1 MGIIN
6 RLFILFSFIVTIIV
20 CLEYKKN
27 KSIKF
32 QEKIENSNRLQEIG
46 SLQTLQENIKNFNSI
61 IVFCVTYSNY
71 CEEYIKTLE
80 KVSSYKL
87 TLGIEFLKVDC
98 TKHKLDI
105 CDVFQIS
112 AFPTI
117 KVYLQ
122 RQESFHF
129 PLNPDTE
136 SILEFVDKINSH
148 SILKFKSYKE
158 ILNFSNNYGDSSFML
173 VRKENVGNSEN
184 SYFNALYDCYE
195 KIAEDINYRPIY
207 YFSEISASKFKNSRN
222 SNEIKTPA
230 IMVKYILF

>member
-6 RLFILFSFIVTIIV
+6 RLLILLAFILTFLV

-32 QEKIENSNRLQEIG
+32 QEKFENSNRIQEIG
-46 SLQTLQENIKNFNSI
+46 SLQALQENINNFNSI
-61 IVFCVTYSNY
+61 VVFCVTWSNY

-87 TLGIEFLKVDC
+87 TLGIEFFKVDC
-98 TKHKLDI
+98 IKHKLDI

-112 AFPTI
+112 AFPSI

-122 RQESFHF
+122 GKESPHF
-129 PLNPDTE
+129 PPNPDTE
-136 SILEFVDKINSH
+136 SILEFVDKINSQQ
-148 SILKFKSYKE
+148 ILKLKSHKE

-173 VRKENVGNSEN
+173 VRKENEGNSEN
-184 SYFNALYDCYE
+184 SYFNTLYDCYE
-195 KIAEDINYRPIY
+195 KIAEDINYRPVY
-207 YFSEISASKFKNSRN
+207 YFSEISASKYKKSRN
-222 SNEIKTPA
+222 SNEMKFPA
-230 IMVKYILF
+230 IMVI